1 MSGIPAGAGS
11 LLGKRLGKYEIL
23 ALLALGGT
31 AEIYLARIGGA
42 AGFEKYVVVKCLHDH
57 LADDQEFVKMFLDEA
72 RLAAHLDHSNI
83 VQTMEL
89 GEHENRYYMV
99 MEFLAGL
106 SLAMIVRRVGERLPG
121 GRMPVPLALNILAQ
135 ACSGL
140 HYAHERVVNGK
151 SLHIVH
157 RDISPQNLVIS
168 FEGVVKVVDFGIAK
182 AEMRETKTR
191 SGTIKGK
198 FAYMSPE
205 QCVATNVDRR
215 TDVFALGVILWELLT
230 GKRLFKK
237 NSPYETYQAVIDC
250 AVDPPSKHN
259 HELDPAVD
267 AIVMKAVAKHKENR
281 YATAEAFGD
290 ALLGYLHHRG
300 KGSGPGEVGRFFDV
314 EFTQEIE
321 EHGARMR
328 ELISGQEDFSVDTVA
343 KWGSEDEK
351 NLDTTGDRSQK
362 QHEESISLSA
372 ADLQSIDRPSS
383 GGLSDVIGS
392 FGADPPTGDDGEIPA
407 DRTRIEANP
416 LERLKE
422 MNVAAKAQ
430 TPAKG
435 TPTVALQPRQATAA
449 ASPVAKASS
458 RAPTSPPPQP
468 MVKPRQPSGP
478 QVVVQPIAQ
487 PPQANKMPPSGPLP
501 LPAPPAGP
509 LSMAPKASANVP
521 TQMVQFDAPVPEN
534 GPPPAGPPSR
544 PSGFPNFSHL
554 PTMIGDEVKPEQ
566 APTQLDQRAYPD
578 TPPPGALSMT
588 PNGARPMPG
597 SVPPANMPTA
607 YPVMNAGLSNAMQRG
622 GDVFPGNMSQYQ
634 QQQIPDSGQLVNIA
648 SPVGPN
654 YGQNIDWAQAAAAP
668 AHALP
673 KWKLIAMFMAAILGA
688 FLLILLIAKIAS

>member
-106 SLAMIVRRVGERLPG
+106 SLAMIVRRAGERLPG
-121 GRMPVPLALNILAQ
+121 GRLPVPLSLNIMAQ
-135 ACSGL
+135 ASAGL
-140 HYAHERVVNGK
+140 HYAHERQVNGK

-250 AVDPPSKHN
+250 NVPPPSKLN
-259 HELDPAVD
+259 HELDPGID

-281 YATAEAFGD
+281 YPSAEAFGD

-300 KGSGPGEVGRFFDV
+300 KGSGPGDLGRFFDT
-314 EFTQEIE
+314 EFAQEID

-328 ELISGQEDFSVDTVA
+328 ELIQGQEEISVDTGV
-343 KWGSEDEK
+343 KWSEEDDK
-351 NLDTTGDRSQK
+351 NAADMTRDLSGKKAQED
-362 QHEESISLSA
+362 SISLSA
-372 ADLQSIDRPSS
+372 ADLQSLDRPSS

-392 FGADPPTGDDGEIPA
+392 FDSDSSDLSTNDEGEAPE
-407 DRTRIEANP
+407 RTRIEANP

-422 MNVAAKAQ
+422 MNIAAKDAGRK
-430 TPAKG
+430 T
-435 TPTVALQPRQATAA
+435 
-449 ASPVAKASS
+449 
-458 RAPTSPPPQP
+458 PPPSP
-468 MVKPRQPSGP
+468 
-478 QVVVQPIAQ
+478 ATL

-501 LPAPPAGP
+501 LPAPPTAPAAG
-509 LSMAPKASANVP
+509 KASPNVA
-521 TQMVQFDAPVPEN
+521 TQMVQVDAPVPAN
-534 GPPPAGPPSR
+534 APPPSGLAAR

-554 PTMIGDEVKPEQ
+554 PTMIADEVPKDQ
-566 APTQLDQRAYPD
+566 AGTQLDQNPYPA
-578 TPPPGALSMT
+578 TPPPGALSMQ
-588 PNGARPMPG
+588 PPMQPPMQHGHGRPMPG
-597 SVPPANMPTA
+597 SMPPQNLPTS
-607 YPVMNAGLSNAMQRG
+607 YPVMNAQLSNAMQRS
-622 GDVFPGNMSQYQ
+622 GDVFPSAPLQGGYQ
-634 QQQIPDSGQLVNIA
+634 QQQIPDSGQMLGLA
-648 SPVGPN
+648 SPVGPQ
-654 YGQNIDWAQAAAAP
+654 YGQQVDWAQAAAAP
-668 AHALP
+668 ARAMP
-673 KWKLIAMFMAAILGA
+673 KWQLIAMFVGAILGA
-688 FLLILLIAKIAS
+688 LLITVIISKIAG